1 MPRIHSVISFSV
13 TLKMFCLGPFSTGP
27 GIATIGI
34 FLVCYVRLCNIMQ
47 YYIRSFSVL
56 VLTSFSVHSR
66 LTSSVITFRVRYL
79 CRPTISFDLINPPYP
94 T

>member
-47 YYIRSFSVL
+47 YYVRSFSVL
-56 VLTSFSVHSR
+56 VFDAFFCSFSSYFLRHFVLGIYAVR
-66 LTSSVITFRVRYL
+66 SSHPI
-79 CRPTISFDLINPPYP
+79 
-94 T
+94 